1 MQIPGVGKFQANSR
15 STNTLKKRALFI
27 IKADMVR
34 PQWRVE
40 SKRIIAERS
49 TGDG

>member
-15 STNTLKKRALFI
+15 SSNTLKKRALFI
-27 IKADMVR
+27 IKADMV
-34 PQWRVE
+34 Q
-40 SKRIIAERS
+40 RIIAERP

>member
-15 STNTLKKRALFI
+15 SSNTLKKRALFI
-27 IKADMVR
+27 IKADMVQ
-34 PQWRVE
+34 PQWRAE
-40 SKRIIAERS
+40 SKQIIAERP